1 MKNEKLEM
9 KREVWDY
16 IRQYRQAPFKK
27 RYQELT
33 LEKLPKIIEPYN
45 EKIIKKI

>member
-16 IRQYRQAPFKK
+16 LRQYREAPFKK

-33 LEKLPKIIEPYN
+33 LEKLPKELEQN
-45 EKIIKKI
+45 TEKIINKI